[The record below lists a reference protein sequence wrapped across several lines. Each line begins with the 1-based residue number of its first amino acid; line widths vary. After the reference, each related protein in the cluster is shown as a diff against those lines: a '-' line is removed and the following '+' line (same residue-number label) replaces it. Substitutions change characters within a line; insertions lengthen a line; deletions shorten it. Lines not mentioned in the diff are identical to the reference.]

1 MKSFKDYNKV
11 DDTTSRQQDIQ
22 NVLEYLMILDA
33 GEDDILLSENKLE
46 GIRSTFTSLAKKMGI
61 SGESKKTLL
70 GLLSTIGKKAALTLV
85 YAIQASA
92 GSESAK
98 EKLKEIVK
106 DRQIYS
112 ELSDLV
118 IRLDVLTLHMISG
131 PIHMIDALTGW
142 DIADKIREQALGV
155 TNKINTAI
163 DTISS
168 SAQKHLN
175 TDKSKRVQKK
185 INQIKNLFIPK
196 QKTRGR
202 AR

>member
-1 MKSFKDYNKV
+1 MV
-11 DDTTSRQQDIQ
+11 VQAAVPLTVI
-22 NVLEYLMILDA
+22 
-33 GEDDILLSENKLE
+33 
-46 GIRSTFTSLAKKMGI
+46 AKKMGI

-70 GLLSTIGKKAALTLV
+70 GLLSNIGKKAALTLV

-92 GSESAK
+92 GNESAK

>member
-1 MKSFKDYNKV
+1 
-11 DDTTSRQQDIQ
+11 
-22 NVLEYLMILDA
+22 
-33 GEDDILLSENKLE
+33 
-46 GIRSTFTSLAKKMGI
+46 
-61 SGESKKTLL
+61 
-70 GLLSTIGKKAALTLV
+70 
-85 YAIQASA
+85 
-92 GSESAK
+92 
-98 EKLKEIVK
+98 
-106 DRQIYS
+106 
-112 ELSDLV
+112 
-118 IRLDVLTLHMISG
+118 
-131 PIHMIDALTGW
+131 MIDALTGW